1 MSTPPDQSTGALAAV
16 AEATRLLYAERPF
29 AQRISGLFALLKIS
43 LRFRDCRLTCWLQ
56 SAQPGATRRQF
67 FSDPPWAYPWDDVL
81 TRSVALGAQTVRKA
95 IVLNARPQQELPMI
109 QAEYLGLPITWGG
122 RLWGIFE
129 CRAESQRLD
138 PGAATVVQALAP
150 LLAAG
155 IAEEGDRL
163 TVPALR
169 RSGETPTGAQPVLRA
184 QLAALNEQLDRSLDP
199 YELLQTVL
207 RRAID
212 GSGATA
218 GAVALVDSEAGD
230 LVLQLSEGYPQRSGV
245 PAILPAQRWKW
256 EHGLAGRA
264 VRNGQALMMRE
275 QINEPG
281 LPPLPTAAAEIA
293 APILVDGR
301 AAAVVMLHSTAGR
314 AFADEALTFVRSLCE
329 RAGPPLGRARAVQE
343 SRETAF
349 HLSQVFAGLPTG
361 IALLDLNGR
370 VLRHNPA
377 WLTTWGLPGAGQRS
391 AFHVTIDLAE
401 LLLSRL
407 VEPLQLSEFIEL
419 GRNRPEDVLETSLKL
434 RHPGQELQI
443 VSLPTH
449 DSRRQLTGRLWMVTD
464 RTREREADR
473 MKTEF
478 VSIVSHELRTPLTSI
493 LGYTEL
499 LLNRKLDPSEQRSF
513 IETVYSEAS
522 RLEALV
528 QDMLNVSRLEAGA
541 VKLNRWMLSLRQ
553 LAGEL
558 AAQLYTQLQRHK
570 LMIDARE
577 PLPPVHADRDK
588 VKQILTNLLGN
599 AIKYSP
605 QGGEIRLTIR
615 PAVAGDLPPHHPPGR
630 WMLIA
635 VRDHGIG
642 IAEDDLPRI
651 FERFHRVD
659 NTNTRRIGGTG
670 LGLHITRLLVE
681 LHGGRVWA
689 TSKVG
694 KGSLFCFTL
703 PIAEVR
709 AQLNARTQLPGL
721 PE

>member
-1 MSTPPDQSTGALAAV
+1 MSTPPDQSAGALAVV

-29 AQRISGLFALLKIS
+29 AQRMNGLFALLKIS

-81 TRSVALGAQTVRKA
+81 TRSVALGAQSVRKA
-95 IVLNARPQQELPMI
+95 IVLNARPQQGLPMI
-109 QAEYLGLPITWGG
+109 QAEYLGLPITWAG

-129 CRAESQRLD
+129 FRAESQRLD
-138 PGAATVVQALAP
+138 AGAGTVVQALAP
-150 LLAAG
+150 QLAAG

-163 TVPALR
+163 AAPQVR
-169 RSGETPTGAQPVLRA
+169 RSGDTPSGAPPVLRA
-184 QLAALNEQLDRSLDP
+184 QLTALNEQLDRTLDP

-207 RRAID
+207 RRAVD

-218 GAVALVDSEAGD
+218 GAVALIDGEAGE
-230 LVLQLSEGYPQRSGV
+230 LVLQLSEGYPQRSALAT
-245 PAILPAQRWKW
+245 PSAQRWKW
-256 EHGLAGRA
+256 DSGLAGRA
-264 VRNGQALMMRE
+264 VRSGQTLLMHE
-275 QINEPG
+275 QISEPG
-281 LPPLPTAAAEIA
+281 LPPLPAAAAEIA

-301 AAAVVMLHSTAGR
+301 PAAVVILHSSSGR
-314 AFADEALTFVRSLCE
+314 AFVDEALTFVRSLCE
-329 RAGPPLGRARAVQE
+329 RAGAPLGRARAVQE

-391 AFHVTIDLAE
+391 TFHVTIDLAE

-419 GRNRPEDVLETSLKL
+419 GRERPEEVLELALKL
-434 RHPGQELQI
+434 RHPAQELQI

-449 DSRRQLTGRLWMVTD
+449 DSRRQLTGRLWMVSD

-558 AAQLYTQLQRHK
+558 SAQLYTQLQRHK

-709 AQLNARTQLPGL
+709 AQLNARNPAPAL